1 MKKQQ
6 KDRKIILNI
15 INSIIR
21 NIIIFTIYI
30 INNTREI

>member
-6 KDRKIILNI
+6 KDKKFILNI